1 MPTLVLRAAWA
12 VVVVVVVVV
21 AVPLT
26 NTSPGRPELPAGRVE
41 AGRVAEMELVAALA
55 LPVEMGAQ
63 PVPAHQPK
71 QTVALVAQADSVQA
85 AVAVAQVGTAAMV
98 LAGPVEPAGM
108 EPLPGQALAGP
119 AAPSGSHP
127 QAPPLQEL
135 RLELPVAQVA
145 QQVGRTQFVAPIK
158 AEGLAATQAAT
169 RTVGLAGSATPTDGY
184 EDVMPTDFA
193 PTGIEMSASG
203 ISDIHIHTVSNGASV
218 VADVAGSLVYPG
230 PRSATEQQA
239 PLIQALC
246 EKCLAVGRSD
256 FMIEEGGH
264 FYRGRRDSRAVDG
277 LWFRLRRMADVAPN
291 LEELPTPM
299 AAILK
304 STLLAE
310 QLTKGGL
317 VFITGGPGCGKTT
330 TASAIVVSRL
340 LQYGGVAYTVE
351 DPPEMPLNGR
361 HGRGYCTQTWVAGD
375 DSADWA
381 ESMRGVLRSQ
391 PVGTN
396 LMLYVGEVRDAET
409 GRAMLRAASNG
420 FLVVSTGFG
429 NDIVSGI
436 DAFFQLCGREYA
448 TSVASVLRVVLYQ
461 KIIDGKFNAQMLVSE
476 NAASPVAAIIR
487 NGQIAQLQNEVN
499 YQKNRQISGEAF
511 FQLPKAKAA

>member
-1 MPTLVLRAAWA
+1 VRRQLLGQPPLLDYQGKTEVPLAAATLI
-12 VVVVVVVVV
+12 
-21 AVPLT
+21 AVPT
-26 NTSPGRPELPAGRVE
+26 TWATRATRV
-41 AGRVAEMELVAALA
+41 R
-55 LPVEMGAQ
+55 
-63 PVPAHQPK
+63 
-71 QTVALVAQADSVQA
+71 
-85 AVAVAQVGTAAMV
+85 AMS
-98 LAGPVEPAGM
+98 G
-108 EPLPGQALAGP
+108 LPGDHNYMTA
-119 AAPSGSHP
+119 
-127 QAPPLQEL
+127 
-135 RLELPVAQVA
+135 VI
-145 QQVGRTQFVAPIK
+145 T
-158 AEGLAATQAAT
+158 
-169 RTVGLAGSATPTDGY
+169 
-184 EDVMPTDFA
+184 
-193 PTGIEMSASG
+193 
-203 ISDIHIHTVSNGASV
+203 DIHVHTKDVQGDV
-218 VADVAGSLVYPG
+218 VADIATSLIYPG
-230 PRSATEQQA
+230 PKAASETHRS
-239 PLIQALC
+239 LIEALC
-246 EKCLAVGRSD
+246 RKCLAVGRSD

-264 FYRGRRDSRAVDG
+264 FYRGRRDTRAVDG

-291 LEELPTPM
+291 LDELPTPM

-304 STLLAE
+304 NTLLAE

-317 VFITGGPGCGKTT
+317 IFVTGGPGCGKTT
-330 TASAIVVSRL
+330 TASAILVSRL
-340 LQYGGVAYTVE
+340 HQYGGVAYTVE

-361 HGRGYCTQTWVAGD
+361 HGPGYCTQTWVAGD

-448 TSVASVLRVVLYQ
+448 MSVASVLRVVLYQ

-476 NAASPVAAIIR
+476 SASSAVAAIIR

-511 FQLPKAKAA
+511 FQLPKARAA

>member
-1 MPTLVLRAAWA
+1 MISD
-12 VVVVVVVVV
+12 
-21 AVPLT
+21 LT
-26 NTSPGRPELPAGRVE
+26 PNATGKPG
-41 AGRVAEMELVAALA
+41 
-55 LPVEMGAQ
+55 
-63 PVPAHQPK
+63 
-71 QTVALVAQADSVQA
+71 T
-85 AVAVAQVGTAAMV
+85 
-98 LAGPVEPAGM
+98 
-108 EPLPGQALAGP
+108 
-119 AAPSGSHP
+119 
-127 QAPPLQEL
+127 
-135 RLELPVAQVA
+135 
-145 QQVGRTQFVAPIK
+145 
-158 AEGLAATQAAT
+158 
-169 RTVGLAGSATPTDGY
+169 
-184 EDVMPTDFA
+184 
-193 PTGIEMSASG
+193 G
-203 ISDIHIHTVSNGASV
+203 ISDIHIHTKSNGASV
-218 VADVAGSLVYPG
+218 VADVPGSLVYPG
-230 PRSATEQQA
+230 PRSATDQQA

-291 LEELPTPM
+291 LDELPTPM

-304 STLLAE
+304 NTLLAE

-317 VFITGGPGCGKTT
+317 IFVTGGPGCGKTT
-330 TASAIVVSRL
+330 TASAILVSRL
-340 LQYGGVAYTVE
+340 HQYGGVAYTVE

-361 HGRGYCTQTWVAGD
+361 HGPGYCTQTWVAGD

-448 TSVASVLRVVLYQ
+448 MSVASVLRVVLYQ

-476 NAASPVAAIIR
+476 SASSAVAAIIR

-511 FQLPKAKAA
+511 FQMRKARAA